1 MCTVIRMSGLGL
13 HVKGYGKAGFLSSD
27 VAPDLRGRASECGAS
42 ECAKD
47 LRDPGLLCIAA
58 YDMMVHMMRGA

>member
-1 MCTVIRMSGLGL
+1 MCTVIRMPGLGL
-13 HVKGYGKAGFLSSD
+13 HVKGYGKAGFLSSE

-47 LRDPGLLCIAA
+47 LGDPGLL
-58 YDMMVHMMRGA
+58 